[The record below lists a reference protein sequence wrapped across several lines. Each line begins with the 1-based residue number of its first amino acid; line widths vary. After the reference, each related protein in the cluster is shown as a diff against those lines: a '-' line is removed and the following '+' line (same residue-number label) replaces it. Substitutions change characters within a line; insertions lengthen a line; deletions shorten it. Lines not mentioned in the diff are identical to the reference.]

1 MDNGAEK
8 ELDNLP
14 LRWGHYRVLLI
25 ASCGQF
31 LGAVISTLIGVILPL
46 IKIAMHDNFSTFS
59 QSMICVSELLGIVV
73 GSVFVGRI
81 TEKYGYLLFFRIAP
95 CIIFSL
101 SVILLFTTNTLILT
115 IILFFI
121 GCCIGSE
128 YAIDG
133 AYVSEIM
140 PQKWRFIMVGIVKG
154 AASIGYVITALI
166 CFFSLKILDNAEHW
180 NYLTGFI
187 CLISLIMILT
197 RIRFVESPK
206 WLIVKGKEEQAQKDV
221 RLLLGNDVIIGKRSE
236 QMIIESSKEA
246 NGRKQSIFTLEK
258 LPKIILSGVPWAC
271 EGVGVY
277 GIGMFTPIL
286 ILSLNLEPTNLSELE
301 RVIFSVKTTAFIS
314 VFIILG
320 FIVGIIMQKRF
331 DYIKMQSAGFFL
343 AVAGLI
349 VLLIGYLLKLNPW
362 ISLSGFMFFEFAL
375 NFGPHLLTFVI
386 PSTIYNIE
394 QRAIGEG
401 IATAIGKVGALVGV
415 FTIPF
420 LLKSGGGKS
429 VLIFTIIIFLIG
441 GLVTYIFGKIV
452 FKKNKIEIEN

>member
-166 CFFSLKILDNAEHW
+166 CFFSLKILDNAEH
-180 NYLTGFI
+180 
-187 CLISLIMILT
+187 
-197 RIRFVESPK
+197 
-206 WLIVKGKEEQAQKDV
+206 
-221 RLLLGNDVIIGKRSE
+221 
-236 QMIIESSKEA
+236 
-246 NGRKQSIFTLEK
+246 
-258 LPKIILSGVPWAC
+258 
-271 EGVGVY
+271 
-277 GIGMFTPIL
+277 
-286 ILSLNLEPTNLSELE
+286 
-301 RVIFSVKTTAFIS
+301 
-314 VFIILG
+314 
-320 FIVGIIMQKRF
+320 
-331 DYIKMQSAGFFL
+331 
-343 AVAGLI
+343 
-349 VLLIGYLLKLNPW
+349 
-362 ISLSGFMFFEFAL
+362 
-375 NFGPHLLTFVI
+375 
-386 PSTIYNIE
+386 
-394 QRAIGEG
+394 
-401 IATAIGKVGALVGV
+401 
-415 FTIPF
+415 
-420 LLKSGGGKS
+420 
-429 VLIFTIIIFLIG
+429 
-441 GLVTYIFGKIV
+441 
-452 FKKNKIEIEN
+452 